1 MLLCHGTQCLVSRPS
16 LGTNSIFWPPA
27 NAADPAQV
35 SSCRLQGWMLHGCGC
50 KLRAAMLQAD
60 RLHGCKLRGCRLQG
74 FRLQVVRLQ
83 AARLQATCCALQV
96 CKPQGR
102 RVNVGCCRV
111 SICKKRSTSRAPALA
126 AVKTAHVLR
135 SSLCTLLRSWSRL
148 DSLLRTLFGDS
159 DGGGQAQSSRPTQP
173 DCTAHHFTLH
183 YLSVWIAGADRTS
196 SNGARQYPAGH
207 QPSNPYPIGPFQA
220 NTLHRQFFEESHHTI
235 VLSVSEALIPT
246 DQPGL
251 NQPASQ
257 YVASLSTANLVTR
270 SAAAAGLTRALVY
283 RGQLCLL
290 CSAAV
295 C

>member
-1 MLLCHGTQCLVSRPS
+1 MGRGNERAGMLLCHGTQCLVSRPS

-159 DGGGQAQSSRPTQP
+159 DGGGARPNLAGQPNQIAQ
-173 DCTAHHFTLH
+173 
-183 YLSVWIAGADRTS
+183 
-196 SNGARQYPAGH
+196 
-207 QPSNPYPIGPFQA
+207 
-220 NTLHRQFFEESHHTI
+220 HTI
-235 VLSVSEALIPT
+235 LPCITCPS
-246 DQPGL
+246 G
-251 NQPASQ
+251 
-257 YVASLSTANLVTR
+257 
-270 SAAAAGLTRALVY
+270 
-283 RGQLCLL
+283 
-290 CSAAV
+290 
-295 C
+295 